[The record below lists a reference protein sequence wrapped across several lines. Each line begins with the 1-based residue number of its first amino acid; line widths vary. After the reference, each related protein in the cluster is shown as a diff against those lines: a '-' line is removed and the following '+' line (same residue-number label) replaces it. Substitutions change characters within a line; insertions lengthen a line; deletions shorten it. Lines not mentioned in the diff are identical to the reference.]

1 TGFHQTLGLT
11 DCFDSTT
18 FPIGFGFGG
27 CIGTASLG
35 PGNSFTSSGQ
45 VNLAGAPASEIV
57 AITLVSDPV
66 TDATLGLAY
75 VFNGAAVAP
84 TCTPVANVPSVTQ
97 SGIPYNV
104 SWSQVSD
111 PTATFTIEESTAS
124 DFSANLVSR
133 QVSGTSA
140 QF

>member
-1 TGFHQTLGLT
+1 M
-11 DCFDSTT
+11 
-18 FPIGFGFGG
+18 
-27 CIGTASLG
+27 
-35 PGNSFTSSGQ
+35 
-45 VNLAGAPASEIV
+45 NLAGAPASEIV

-84 TCTPVANVPSVTQ
+84 TCTPAANVPSVTQ

-111 PTATFTIEESTAS
+111 PTATFTIDESTAS

-140 QF
+140 QFSHNVTATTNYYYRVRANSCGGAPGPNSATVSIVGVGSG